1 MSQPQAVQSK
11 SSCHER
17 TGNKKSLFLS
27 SFVIAALGS
36 VAIAQS
42 EPRTKPA
49 PAKAV
54 FFDIDAVKTKKLLD
68 EAAAKKKEEIV
79 VLDIRT
85 PSEFKSGHLVDA
97 VNIDYRAA
105 DFEAKLKKLDRGK
118 TYAIY

>member
-1 MSQPQAVQSK
+1 M
-11 SSCHER
+11 
-17 TGNKKSLFLS
+17 
-27 SFVIAALGS
+27 
-36 VAIAQS
+36 AIAQS
-42 EPRTKPA
+42 EPRTN

-54 FFDIDAVKTKKLLD
+54 FVDIDAANTKKLLD
-68 EAAAKKKEEIV
+68 EAAAKKKEIV